1 MQFLDFLI
9 ALLPALFWG
18 SVVLINVFVGGGP
31 YNQIRGTTLGALI
44 VGLGLLITGFAKFNN
59 PTVIIVGLISGALWA
74 FGQANQLK
82 SISLIGVSN
91 TMPVSTGMQ
100 LVGTTLFS
108 VIFLGE
114 WSSMTQIIFGLIAMI
129 LLVTGVAL
137 TSLKAMTSNQPDDAV
152 FNFSFEEG
160 IQQYK
165 PLMKVI
171 QASYNFTDYYIEA
184 RTRLEEDMH
193 QPNIIPYH
201 KGFYRAFSKLH
212 TTTFKYQAQ
221 SPQDIIDSLDDH
233 HHLFL
238 FVSEGLL
245 KGYLYLEIDSQ
256 QSIAEIKYFSSHV
269 DYRLKG
275 IAFELLA
282 YALQYAFDNFDIRK
296 VYFKIRNKN
305 NKLIERFNGLGFHIN
320 YEYIKFKFESRNVKD
335 QTIPE

>member
-1 MQFLDFLI
+1 MGIVQLYDITQIKSFIEHSNYESASYLYK
-9 ALLPALFWG
+9 LPQQYKE
-18 SVVLINVFVGGGP
+18 IDE
-31 YNQIRGTTLGALI
+31 
-44 VGLGLLITGFAKFNN
+44 LITNAIEFPGVFAIQENDSIKAIILSFAYDKDKFK
-59 PTVIIVGLISGALWA
+59 VIGPFITDNYVLEIDT
-74 FGQANQLK
+74 FE
-82 SISLIGVSN
+82 SLF
-91 TMPVSTGMQ
+91 
-100 LVGTTLFS
+100 TT
-108 VIFLGE
+108 
-114 WSSMTQIIFGLIAMI
+114 
-129 LLVTGVAL
+129 
-137 TSLKAMTSNQPDDAV
+137 MTSSQPEDSV

-160 IQQYK
+160 LQQYK
-165 PLMKVI
+165 PLMKAI

-184 RTRLEEDMH
+184 HKRLEDDMH

-221 SPQDIIDSLDDH
+221 HPQEIVDSLDET

-245 KGYLYLEIDSQ
+245 KGYLYLEINTQ

-282 YALQYAFDNFDIRK
+282 YALQYAFDNYDIRK

-320 YEYIKFKFESRNVKD
+320 YEYIKFKFESRNVKN
-335 QTIPE
+335 QSIPE

>member
-1 MQFLDFLI
+1 LYK
-9 ALLPALFWG
+9 LPQQYNEID
-18 SVVLINVFVGGGP
+18 VLITDAIESPGVFSIKENDSIKAIILSFAYDKNKFKVIGP
-31 YNQIRGTTLGALI
+31 FVADNYVLSVDT
-44 VGLGLLITGFAKFNN
+44 FE
-59 PTVIIVGLISGALWA
+59 
-74 FGQANQLK
+74 
-82 SISLIGVSN
+82 
-91 TMPVSTGMQ
+91 
-100 LVGTTLFS
+100 TLF
-108 VIFLGE
+108 
-114 WSSMTQIIFGLIAMI
+114 
-129 LLVTGVAL
+129 
-137 TSLKAMTSNQPDDAV
+137 KAMTSNQPDDAV

-282 YALQYAFDNFDIRK
+282 YALQYAFDNF
-296 VYFKIRNKN
+296 
-305 NKLIERFNGLGFHIN
+305 
-320 YEYIKFKFESRNVKD
+320 
-335 QTIPE
+335 

>member
-1 MQFLDFLI
+1 MGIVQLYDITQIKSFIEHSNYESASYLYK
-9 ALLPALFWG
+9 LPQQYKE
-18 SVVLINVFVGGGP
+18 IDE
-31 YNQIRGTTLGALI
+31 
-44 VGLGLLITGFAKFNN
+44 LITNAIEFPGVFAIQENDSIKAIILSFAYDKDKFK
-59 PTVIIVGLISGALWA
+59 VIGPFITDNYVLEIDT
-74 FGQANQLK
+74 FE
-82 SISLIGVSN
+82 SLF
-91 TMPVSTGMQ
+91 
-100 LVGTTLFS
+100 TT
-108 VIFLGE
+108 
-114 WSSMTQIIFGLIAMI
+114 
-129 LLVTGVAL
+129 
-137 TSLKAMTSNQPDDAV
+137 MTSSQPEDSV

-160 IQQYK
+160 LQQYK
-165 PLMKVI
+165 PLMKAI

-184 RTRLEEDMH
+184 HKRLEDDMH

-221 SPQDIIDSLDDH
+221 HPQEIVDSLDET

-245 KGYLYLEIDSQ
+245 KGYLYLEIDTQ

-282 YALQYAFDNFDIRK
+282 YALQYAFDNYDIRK

-320 YEYIKFKFESRNVKD
+320 YEYIKFKFESRNVKN
-335 QTIPE
+335 QSIPE

>member
-1 MQFLDFLI
+1 FIEHSNYESASYLYK
-9 ALLPALFWG
+9 LPQQYNEID
-18 SVVLINVFVGGGP
+18 VLITDAIESPGVFSIKENDSIKAIILSFAYDKNKFKVIGP
-31 YNQIRGTTLGALI
+31 FVADNYVLSVET
-44 VGLGLLITGFAKFNN
+44 FE
-59 PTVIIVGLISGALWA
+59 
-74 FGQANQLK
+74 
-82 SISLIGVSN
+82 
-91 TMPVSTGMQ
+91 
-100 LVGTTLFS
+100 TLFK
-108 VIFLGE
+108 
-114 WSSMTQIIFGLIAMI
+114 T
-129 LLVTGVAL
+129 
-137 TSLKAMTSNQPDDAV
+137 MTSNQPDDAV

-335 QTIPE
+335 QTITE

>member
-1 MQFLDFLI
+1 MSIVQLYDITQIKSFIKLSNYESASYLYK
-9 ALLPALFWG
+9 LPQQYNEID
-18 SVVLINVFVGGGP
+18 VLITDAIESPGVFSIKENDSIKAIILSFAYDKNKFKVIGP
-31 YNQIRGTTLGALI
+31 FVADNYVLSVET
-44 VGLGLLITGFAKFNN
+44 FE
-59 PTVIIVGLISGALWA
+59 
-74 FGQANQLK
+74 
-82 SISLIGVSN
+82 
-91 TMPVSTGMQ
+91 
-100 LVGTTLFS
+100 TLFK
-108 VIFLGE
+108 
-114 WSSMTQIIFGLIAMI
+114 T
-129 LLVTGVAL
+129 
-137 TSLKAMTSNQPDDAV
+137 MTSNQPDDAV

>member
-1 MQFLDFLI
+1 MSIVQLYDITQIKSFIEHSNYESASYLYK
-9 ALLPALFWG
+9 LPQQYNEID
-18 SVVLINVFVGGGP
+18 VLITDAIESPGVFSIKENDSIKAIILSFAYDKNKFKVIGP
-31 YNQIRGTTLGALI
+31 FVADNYVLSVDT
-44 VGLGLLITGFAKFNN
+44 FE
-59 PTVIIVGLISGALWA
+59 
-74 FGQANQLK
+74 
-82 SISLIGVSN
+82 
-91 TMPVSTGMQ
+91 
-100 LVGTTLFS
+100 TLF
-108 VIFLGE
+108 
-114 WSSMTQIIFGLIAMI
+114 
-129 LLVTGVAL
+129 
-137 TSLKAMTSNQPDDAV
+137 KAMTSSQPDDAV

-193 QPNIIPYH
+193 QPNIIPYN

-296 VYFKIRNKN
+296 VYFKFVIK
-305 NKLIERFNGLGFHIN
+305 IIN
-320 YEYIKFKFESRNVKD
+320 SSNDLMV
-335 QTIPE
+335 